1 MKRLAT
7 VVVGL
12 FAALTLNACCCP
24 GCGTWSWLDSE
35 SWALLLV
42 DNSQP
47 ADGIQF
53 VSVEKAASFHLAD

>member
-24 GCGTWSWLDSE
+24 GCGWLLDSE
-35 SWALLLV
+35 SLALLLV
-42 DNSQP
+42 DNQQA

-53 VSVEKAASFHLAD
+53 VSVEETASFHLAD